1 MTAKPLVTVV
11 LTVYKRLDYLRAALD
26 GVAAQTF
33 GDYEIIVADDSGSSD
48 AREIAASAFADGR
61 LRYEANPATL
71 GVPRSLQSALRKA
84 RGRYIS
90 ILNDDDVWEPE
101 FLARLVPA
109 LEASHRRVLVFC
121 DHWIMRESG
130 EIDEPATIENTTAY
144 GRLNLRAGDI
154 DDPHTLVLQKNAV
167 PVAMAAVFR
176 AGAFEYSKL
185 VPEVAGAYD
194 FWIASLLAASGG
206 VFYYVPER
214 LTRYRIHSG
223 METVRRSPEKSECF
237 VFIWRSLLESGRFPE
252 LTPYLRARL
261 AESTVRAGRDRLY
274 FNQLSEAR
282 LLFRDA
288 FRTSPGWEP
297 CASYLMSVLPR
308 AVRRAAGLSQA

>member
-1 MTAKPLVTVV
+1 
-11 LTVYKRLDYLRAALD
+11 
-26 GVAAQTF
+26 
-33 GDYEIIVADDSGSSD
+33 
-48 AREIAASAFADGR
+48 
-61 LRYEANPATL
+61 
-71 GVPRSLQSALRKA
+71 
-84 RGRYIS
+84 
-90 ILNDDDVWEPE
+90 
-101 FLARLVPA
+101 
-109 LEASHRRVLVFC
+109 
-121 DHWIMRESG
+121 
-130 EIDEPATIENTTAY
+130 
-144 GRLNLRAGDI
+144 
-154 DDPHTLVLQKNAV
+154 
-167 PVAMAAVFR
+167 
-176 AGAFEYSKL
+176 